1 MLLLI
6 YIDTISCAEASFH
19 PIPAAVTKGVQPD
32 PKLNHNDNVYQHT
45 QTHKY
50 IKRCAKRAAV
60 LLTAAAPLSTPKSP
74 PSQLPTPLPAAN
86 LRLNKLTAVSAQ
98 RGAVR
103 LQPPRLKMARIFLRW
118 CSARRCVS
126 SKLSSCASRH
136 CASATSEDG
145 TMAMHAMPIG
155 ELWRASCQSRLARPA
170 AHAQA
175 LLLRWKAHGTPMPR
189 IGRQPIHANLG
200 HTSSKSSAHH
210 RGAAAARRERGVGNG
225 PPGLRPGGRTTDW
238 GGKALTAGGGCATLR
253 QSPARGV
260 AQRRPR
266 IGVLLHLRWRKLERQ
281 LPVNNDKEE
290 GWRMGPMPSKQWTG
304 AGSGWVIPTFTRA
317 HAP

>member
-1 MLLLI
+1 
-6 YIDTISCAEASFH
+6 
-19 PIPAAVTKGVQPD
+19 
-32 PKLNHNDNVYQHT
+32 
-45 QTHKY
+45 
-50 IKRCAKRAAV
+50 
-60 LLTAAAPLSTPKSP
+60 
-74 PSQLPTPLPAAN
+74 
-86 LRLNKLTAVSAQ
+86 
-98 RGAVR
+98 
-103 LQPPRLKMARIFLRW
+103 
-118 CSARRCVS
+118 
-126 SKLSSCASRH
+126 
-136 CASATSEDG
+136 
-145 TMAMHAMPIG
+145 MHAMPIG

-210 RGAAAARRERGVGNG
+210 RDRAAAARRERGVGNG

-290 GWRMGPMPSKQWTG
+290 KFSQSQHPRRTRLHLHSVYTGLLRHAHASARRIPEPMQPTVSTQHVTVIRVAWRLWRTATSPRELAHARCHTRHDSALRPHSTG
-304 AGSGWVIPTFTRA
+304 AHSSINTDHKTRDTTLQRTA
-317 HAP
+317 TKHSTEGARG